1 MLAYAEK
8 SFAYKEEGSMSFY
21 LCASSFLSKGSILS
35 GEEGYSCPK
44 RRMCP
49 KRGTFP
55 KRRVYPKRRMFPMR
69 HLCPMRLRDK
79 SCAYCSRSLRRYV
92 VFVGAYKEGKR
103 RRRRLEEEGS
113 SFCPKRSKAPHTRD
127 NSFPKRSKASHTPS
141 GAFAFSAYKEGC

>member
-1 MLAYAEK
+1 
-8 SFAYKEEGSMSFY
+8 MSFY

-44 RRMCP
+44 RRMCL

-79 SCAYCSRSLRRYV
+79 SCAYCSRLLRRYV
-92 VFVGAYKEGKR
+92 VFVGAYCSWSFPSSHRVDWPMRLREKKR
-103 RRRRLEEEGS
+103 RILLAQPSLYAEKAKGKELSLVCGALLRLGYTL
-113 SFCPKRSKAPHTRD
+113 RLR
-127 NSFPKRSKASHTPS
+127 
-141 GAFAFSAYKEGC
+141 KEIRIQGRLR